1 MGTRTVGTMAIMLA
15 LAAGCSAA
23 AGTEAETSSG
33 ASLAKATASADA
45 STIAPG
51 TTPAD
56 DTEEPATDGG
66 ATSDDA
72 GDDVSGEVVV
82 SHPPLPTCTTRTSG
96 FLANRTIAA
105 AGQTR
110 SYDLWVPP
118 GASATA
124 KLPLVFVFHADDGLS
139 LRGPLGLEQVTGN
152 GAIVVY
158 PRGNGGAWNLDQ
170 PSGNDDYAFV
180 AALKAA
186 IVRDQCAD
194 ASRTFAFG
202 FSQGAVFA
210 NLYACFGPADTFR
223 AIATHSGSIY
233 APYPIPETYDANGG
247 LVCPSAPPAALVL
260 HGQQDRAAYVS
271 YDDGVYAATSW
282 KGNNGCGAAKASTL
296 PASCQA
302 YTCSKQTAAFC
313 GVPGLGHAIWSQ
325 AATATWA
332 FFSAN

>member
-1 MGTRTVGTMAIMLA
+1 MGTRTVGTMAITLA

-23 AGTEAETSSG
+23 ASVEAETSSG

-45 STIAPG
+45 STAAPG

-56 DTEEPATDGG
+56 DTDEPAMDGG
-66 ATSDDA
+66 TPGS
-72 GDDVSGEVVV
+72 DVSGEVVV
-82 SHPPLPTCTTRTSG
+82 SHPPVPLPTCATRASG
-96 FLANRTIAA
+96 FLANRTIVA

-118 GASATA
+118 GADASAS
-124 KLPLVFVFHADDGLS
+124 LPLVFVFHADDGVS
-139 LRGPLGLEQVTGN
+139 LRAPLGLEQVTGKN
-152 GAIVVY
+152 AIIVY

-194 ASRTFAFG
+194 ASRTYAFG

-210 NLYACFGPADTFR
+210 NLYACFGPSDTFR

-233 APYPIPETYDANGG
+233 APYPIPETYDSSGA

-260 HGQQDRAAYVS
+260 HGQQDNAPYVS
-271 YDDGVYAATSW
+271 YSDGAYAAASW
-282 KGNNGCGAAKASTL
+282 RSNDGCAAAKASTL
-296 PASCQA
+296 PTSCQA
-302 YTCSKQTAAFC
+302 YACSKKTAAFC
-313 GVPGLGHAIWSQ
+313 SIPGLGHAIWSQ